1 MQPQINFCT
10 EFSDRERGGNYLQRY
25 GAEVQQIGGVLL
37 YWQ

>member
-1 MQPQINFCT
+1 MQPQIIFCT